1 MPMSKTKLILVTA
14 GAVVVIRQLTA
25 LLGLLEA
32 IEKPTSTTSPIAHA
46 ASKPHPQQSASNV
59 SFGDLISA
67 KATWSRSTILTNE
80 PNELFLQVDLRA
92 KDIGTKHRPRVTTM
106 IVLDR
111 SGSMD
116 GDKIEK
122 TKLAT
127 LQAFKSLNAKDTIG
141 IISYS
146 NHAQVN
152 LRPTLK
158 KNLSTAKIQKTLDGI
173 YPAGGTNISDGIR
186 LAIDLL
192 EEPQTEALY
201 RRILLISDGHATKGE
216 TSVIKL
222 EKLASL
228 AKQKG
233 ISISAIGVG
242 NQYSEDLMMALSQ
255 NGGGNYYHVRRTKS
269 IEHTLSQEMSKTKKV
284 LAQDV
289 RFEFSVPPE
298 FHLEKI
304 FGYKHKDLGN
314 KIVVYLGDLSSAEK
328 RKFIAKIN
336 YEPRVKSSN
345 RLICTMKLQ
354 YDSLFTNQSRSHEEE
369 TELKLSRDIQQVK
382 ASTEP
387 RVLEQVE
394 KVRLAE
400 IRRQAAI
407 EFETGNY
414 NRAKL
419 RLRQAL
425 KKADNAAEELDS
437 TAMRT
442 LVERI
447 KKQSA
452 VLETVRPGTDTS
464 KDYIKTEKY
473 ESRALQIF

>member
-1 MPMSKTKLILVTA
+1 MSKTKLILVTA
-14 GAVVVIRQLTA
+14 GTVIVIRQVMS
-25 LLGLLEA
+25 LLGIFGIIDKTNSQNRPITHA
-32 IEKPTSTTSPIAHA
+32 TQIATSKKSV
-46 ASKPHPQQSASNV
+46 SNA

-67 KATWSRSTILTNE
+67 TATWSQSTVLKNE

-92 KDIGTKHRPRVTTM
+92 KDIGTKNRPSVTTM

-116 GDKIEK
+116 GEKIEK

-127 LQAFKSLNAKDTIG
+127 LQAFKSLHAKDTIG

-146 NHAQVN
+146 NHAQVHM
-152 LRPTLK
+152 RPTLK
-158 KNLSTAKIQKTLDGI
+158 KDLSTAKIQKTLDGI

-186 LAIDLL
+186 LAIALL
-192 EEPQTEALY
+192 EESQTKALY
-201 RRILLISDGHATKGE
+201 RRILLISDGQATKGE
-216 TSVIKL
+216 TSIFKL

-233 ISISAIGVG
+233 ISISAMGVG

-255 NGGGNYYHVRRTKS
+255 SGGGNYYHVQRTQS
-269 IEHTLSQEMSKTKKV
+269 IEHTLSQEMSKTQKV

-289 RFEFSVPPE
+289 TFEFSIPPE

-304 FGYKHKDLGN
+304 FGYKHKALGN
-314 KIVVYLGDLSSAEK
+314 KIVVYLGDLSSTDK
-328 RKFIAKIN
+328 RKFIAKLT
-336 YEPRVKSSN
+336 YEPSLMSSEQ
-345 RLICTMKLQ
+345 LICTMKLQ
-354 YDSLFTNQSRSHEEE
+354 YESLFSNEHFSYNAE
-369 TELKLSRDIQQVK
+369 TKLSMSSDPQEVK
-382 ASTEP
+382 SSIEP
-387 RVLEQVE
+387 HVLEQVG
-394 KVRLAE
+394 KVSLAE
-400 IRRQAAI
+400 TRKLAAAY
-407 EFETGNY
+407 FDAGNY
-414 NRAKL
+414 ERAQL
-419 RLRQAL
+419 ILRQAL
-425 KKADNAAEELDS
+425 KEAYNAAEERDS
-437 TAMRT
+437 PAIKT

-452 VLETVRPGTDTS
+452 VLETLRPGTETA